1 MHDRIRDVLPMG
13 ADIDVRNVYGIEGY
27 VTRGILFAASQD
39 GDLLVR
45 LDPESRMEALELSG
59 ATTWSPSDDA
69 ESYVIIPNY
78 LLNSDE
84 TLRFWV
90 TRALEYAEAQGIDG
104 DDDDMEMEPYDE
116 YERSPQGEAPMDV
129 NGAAHDDGDDE
140 MEGEEVR
147 LPPPAPR
154 PKAPKPVRP
163 AAPAPAA
170 APEPVAA
177 AAPKPAAK
185 KPAAKKAAPAK
196 AKAAPKKKAA
206 AGKAKPAAKKAA
218 PKKGAAKKAKAAPK
232 KKAAKKPVKKAA
244 AKKAKAAPKKK
255 AAVKKAKPAAKKPVK
270 KAKAAPKKKASK
282 KGKKR

>member
-1 MHDRIRDVLPMG
+1 MG

-90 TRALEYAEAQGIDG
+90 TRALEYAEALGIDG

-154 PKAPKPVRP
+154 PKAPKPARP
-163 AAPAPAA
+163 AAPAPVA

-177 AAPKPAAK
+177 AAPKPVAKKAVAK
-185 KPAAKKAAPAK
+185 KPAAKKAAPKK

-206 AGKAKPAAKKAA
+206 VKKAKPAAKKAA

-232 KKAAKKPVKKAA
+232 KKAAQKPVKKA

-255 AAVKKAKPAAKKPVK
+255 AAVKKAKPAAKKPVR
-270 KAKAAPKKKASK
+270 KAKAAPKKKAAK

>member
-1 MHDRIRDVLPMG
+1 MG

-90 TRALEYAEAQGIDG
+90 TRALEYAEALGIDG
-104 DDDDMEMEPYDE
+104 DDEDLELEYDE
-116 YERSPQGEAPMDV
+116 YERAPASDGPMDA

-154 PKAPKPVRP
+154 PKTPKPAKP
-163 AAPAPAA
+163 AAPAPAPVA
-170 APEPVAA
+170 APVAA

-185 KPAAKKAAPAK
+185 KPAAKKAKVAPKKKAAAPQKAKAAPKKKVAKKPAKKAAKKVAAKKGKAVAKKAKAATKKKAAAKKPMAKKPVARK

-206 AGKAKPAAKKAA
+206 AKKPAAKKA
-218 PKKGAAKKAKAAPK
+218 
-232 KKAAKKPVKKAA
+232 
-244 AKKAKAAPKKK
+244 
-255 AAVKKAKPAAKKPVK
+255 
-270 KAKAAPKKKASK
+270 
-282 KGKKR
+282 KRR